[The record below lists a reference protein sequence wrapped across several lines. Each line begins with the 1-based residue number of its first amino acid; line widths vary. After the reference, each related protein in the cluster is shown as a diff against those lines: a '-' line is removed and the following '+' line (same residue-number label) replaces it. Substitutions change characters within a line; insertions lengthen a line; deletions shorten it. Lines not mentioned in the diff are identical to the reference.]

1 MRSSCGEFHLFN
13 FENGKE
19 EVNKHLE
26 TCKAKQKQEKKTKKV
41 SLMTLRKH
49 AESIFWSTPSQF
61 HRLPDK
67 TSKEM
72 LMILC
77 SVFPHYMMFEFYK
90 IDIYLL

>member
-1 MRSSCGEFHLFN
+1 MCSSCGEFHLFN

-49 AESIFWSTPSQF
+49 AESIFWSTP
-61 HRLPDK
+61 LPVPSAPRQNIEGNVDDIVY
-67 TSKEM
+67 S
-72 LMILC
+72 
-77 SVFPHYMMFEFYK
+77 FPSLY
-90 IDIYLL
+90 DV